1 MFFCR
6 IVGLLA
12 FCPPVLSFTPS
23 GQISR
28 GGYHQLNLS
37 DRGWDNG
44 NYLDAL
50 GGGQDSIDEANA
62 KYMRESEARSSFRE
76 RQFQSMVHDVK
87 YQEVLD
93 TNQDEDFIGMG
104 NVGDESPIPVPNAA
118 MDENPSGGDRLRR
131 MMEQAKAQQGQ
142 VPNLQAQQ
150 QQQQQQQVQQQQFQ
164 QQPQPPPVPMQTPT
178 PLPQTPTGQQ
188 TMDPQGYYQALQ
200 AWQQA
205 MVAFQQFSAANPD
218 AASQMTPPP
227 PPPPPPTFTEQ
238 MPQQQAVPQ
247 VPQQQY
253 QVPVPQE
260 QYTNPDAASQMTP
273 PPPPPPQQQAV
284 PQVPQ
289 QQAVPQVPQQQYQVP
304 VPQEQY
310 NTPQPQQQPNQSN
323 ESDGTKTVY
332 DYLPTRAGG
341 NKDAYEVNNSADVYF
356 AQLKRDS
363 TLRTEARKR
372 GDLETAN
379 SPFAE
384 EGVKALGGFFSD
396 ELIARR
402 REQLAKNGG
411 EFETSRDEMLL
422 PQHLA
427 ADEGD
432 QGVDKAYPG
441 TSYKQKLMEA
451 KRNKANK

>member
-1 MFFCR
+1 
-6 IVGLLA
+6 
-12 FCPPVLSFTPS
+12 
-23 GQISR
+23 
-28 GGYHQLNLS
+28 
-37 DRGWDNG
+37 
-44 NYLDAL
+44 
-50 GGGQDSIDEANA
+50 
-62 KYMRESEARSSFRE
+62 
-76 RQFQSMVHDVK
+76 
-87 YQEVLD
+87 
-93 TNQDEDFIGMG
+93 
-104 NVGDESPIPVPNAA
+104 
-118 MDENPSGGDRLRR
+118 
-131 MMEQAKAQQGQ
+131 
-142 VPNLQAQQ
+142 
-150 QQQQQQQVQQQQFQ
+150 
-164 QQPQPPPVPMQTPT
+164 MQTPT

-238 MPQQQAVPQ
+238 M
-247 VPQQQY
+247 
-253 QVPVPQE
+253 
-260 QYTNPDAASQMTP
+260 
-273 PPPPPPQQQAV
+273 
-284 PQVPQ
+284 PQ

-384 EGVKALGGFFSD
+384 EGVKVLGGFFSD

>member
-150 QQQQQQQVQQQQFQ
+150 QQQQQQVQQQQFQ

-260 QYTNPDAASQMTP
+260 QY
-273 PPPPPPQQQAV
+273 
-284 PQVPQ
+284 
-289 QQAVPQVPQQQYQVP
+289 
-304 VPQEQY
+304 

-384 EGVKALGGFFSD
+384 EGVKVLGGFFSD

>member
-28 GGYHQLNLS
+28 GGCHQLNLS

-260 QYTNPDAASQMTP
+260 QY
-273 PPPPPPQQQAV
+273 
-284 PQVPQ
+284 
-289 QQAVPQVPQQQYQVP
+289 
-304 VPQEQY
+304 